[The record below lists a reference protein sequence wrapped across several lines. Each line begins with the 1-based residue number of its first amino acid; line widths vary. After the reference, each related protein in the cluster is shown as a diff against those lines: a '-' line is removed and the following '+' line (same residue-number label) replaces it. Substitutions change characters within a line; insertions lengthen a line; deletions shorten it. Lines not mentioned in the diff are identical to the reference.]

1 MRFVGFNRAGLTMTI
16 SSAFRRILSASL
28 PAYWLCGHVT
38 AAVVL
43 FEPQCPTS
51 ASSVAVVA
59 YQAPPPP
66 GFLLGPAQVVVSGLS
81 VRVVVPITEIL
92 TGVPPESSSRQVEI
106 GTLPVGSYQVDL
118 IGRYPDSREVA
129 LASRSLRVTQTPLC
143 GPPTLLDA
151 TSGAVQSTG
160 PSGLLSQSLE
170 VSLVDEQ
177 GRPIEGELIQLQRLS
192 TLEEA
197 LDLTLPRPDIQLM
210 EASVVTDAQGT
221 ARFSG
226 VAGPAVG
233 TVQYRASYSR
243 PGKESGAYF
252 VISIRPNGSQ
262 QSVQPVVEYYN
273 PTLAHYFLT
282 TNLDEMKRLDRG
294 DLEGWIRTGFAFLG
308 FPVGAS
314 MGNRVCRYYGLPSAG
329 IDSHFFSAS
338 EEECDAVAA
347 RFPNT
352 WLLETREAFRIA
364 LPNQTNGACDAA
376 AVPVYR
382 VYNQRADVNHRY
394 TTGLL
399 TSRAM
404 VNGGWLSEGYGN
416 DGVIMCAPR

>member
-1 MRFVGFNRAGLTMTI
+1 MTI

-28 PAYWLCGHVT
+28 PVYWLCGHAT

-43 FEPQCPTS
+43 FEPECPTS

-59 YQAPPPP
+59 YQAPL
-66 GFLLGPAQVVVSGLS
+66 LLGPTQVVVSGSS
-81 VRVVVPITEIL
+81 VRVVVPISEIS
-92 TGVPPESSSRQVEI
+92 TGIPSESSFRRVEV

-118 IGRYPDSREVA
+118 IGRFSDSREVA
-129 LASRSLRVTQTPLC
+129 LASRSLRVTETSLC

-151 TSGAVQSTG
+151 TRGAVQSTG
-160 PSGLLSQSLE
+160 PGQVLSPVLE
-170 VSLVDEQ
+170 VLLVDDQ
-177 GRPIEGELIQLQRLS
+177 GRPIEGELIRLRRLS
-192 TLEEA
+192 SLEEA
-197 LDLTLPRPDIQLM
+197 LDSTLPRPEVQLI
-210 EASVVTDAQGT
+210 EADVVTDAQGI

-226 VAGPAVG
+226 IAGSVIG
-233 TVQYRASYSR
+233 TVQYRAIYSR
-243 PGKESGAYF
+243 PDKELIAHS

-273 PTLAHYFLT
+273 PTLDHYFIT
-282 TNLDEMKRLDRG
+282 ANLEEMKRLDRG
-294 DLEGWIRTGFAFLG
+294 DLKGWTRTGFAFLG

-347 RFPNT
+347 RFPNS

-364 LPNQTNGACDAA
+364 LPNQTNGVCDAA

-394 TTGLL
+394 TGLL
-399 TSRAM
+399 TSRNM
-404 VNGGWLSEGYGN
+404 VNRGWLSEGYGQ
-416 DGVIMCAPR
+416 DGVIMCASR